1 MKTTVA
7 PSNLYITVL
16 IGVGAYSN
24 PSKLQ
29 KDSIYKSWDMPFSI
43 SGSTF
48 EHYITIKNI
57 SPILIIQPIP
67 KTIFLTII
75 IIFVM

>member
-24 PSKLQ
+24 PSKFQ
-29 KDSIYKSWDMPFSI
+29 KDSIYKSWDMP
-43 SGSTF
+43 
-48 EHYITIKNI
+48 
-57 SPILIIQPIP
+57 L
-67 KTIFLTII
+67 
-75 IIFVM
+75 